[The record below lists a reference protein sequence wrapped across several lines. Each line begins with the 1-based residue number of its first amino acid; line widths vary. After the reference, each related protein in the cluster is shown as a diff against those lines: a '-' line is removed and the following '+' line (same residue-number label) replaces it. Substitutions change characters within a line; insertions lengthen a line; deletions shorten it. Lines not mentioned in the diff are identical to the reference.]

1 MLNRELKGRYKIIKP
16 LGRGGFG
23 KTYLAED
30 IHRPGSPYCVVKQL
44 MPVCK
49 DIGFLQ
55 IARRLF
61 NTEAEILEK
70 LGRHSSIPQLLA
82 YFEENEEFYL
92 VEEFIKG
99 DCFKD
104 KLSVGICLPEA
115 EIINLLKEI
124 LETLTFI
131 HKQGVIHRDIKP
143 GNIII
148 RSQDSQAIL
157 IDFGAVKQI
166 QPHVLREQGN
176 ITLTTLTIA
185 IGTADYAPLEQLAG
199 QPRLNSDIYALGIV
213 SIQALTGIPPNQLKR
228 DPQTGSVV
236 WRHQA
241 KISEELAKIIYKM
254 THYMYTER
262 YQSATA
268 VVEDLEKLN
277 FGNAVTLNSITPTIT
292 SPSPVK
298 NVCHHLALSP
308 EQYSNL
314 EELLRECVGIVG
326 SLLLQQAL
334 LKATTV
340 KELLENLLIYIPQQ
354 QRTKFEGQAVVCI
367 QNFVASKDSK
377 KLTTQS
383 QEKSHNSPV
392 TSEVINDSL
401 VSRCEQE
408 LTNLVGPIALF
419 LVRKAIKSSPQTSFS
434 ELIEILAAEIPNP
447 KQATEFRRKL
457 GN

>member
-1 MLNRELKGRYKIIKP
+1 MLDRELKGRYKIIKP

-30 IHRPGSPYCVVKQL
+30 LHRPGSPYCVVKQL

-49 DIGFLQ
+49 DIEFLQ

-70 LGRHSSIPQLLA
+70 LGRHSNIPQLLA
-82 YFEENEEFYL
+82 YFEENEQFYL

-104 KLSVGICLPEA
+104 KLIVGVCLPEP
-115 EIINLLKEI
+115 EIINLLREI
-124 LETLTFI
+124 LETLAFI
-131 HKQGVIHRDIKP
+131 HEQGVIHRDIKP

-148 RSQDSQAIL
+148 RNQDSRAIL

-199 QPRLNSDIYALGIV
+199 QPSFNSDIYALGIV
-213 SIQALTGIPPNQLKR
+213 SIQALTGTPPNQLKR
-228 DPQTGSVV
+228 DPQTGSVI

-241 KISEELAKIIYKM
+241 QVSEELANVIHKM

-277 FGNAVTLNSITPTIT
+277 FGNAVTRSTITPTVR
-292 SPSPVK
+292 SSSPVK
-298 NVCHHLALSP
+298 NVCHHLALSA
-308 EQYSNL
+308 EQYSKL
-314 EELLRECVGIVG
+314 DELLREFVGTVG
-326 SLLLQQAL
+326 PLLLQQAL

-354 QRTKFEGQAVVCI
+354 QRTKFEGQAVACI
-367 QNFVASKDSK
+367 QNFVASKDSN
-377 KLTTQS
+377 KLTTQHPPN
-383 QEKSHNSPV
+383 KHNSPAL

-401 VSRCEQE
+401 VSRCEQA
-408 LTNLVGPIALF
+408 LTNLIGPIGIF
-419 LVRKAIKSSPQTSFS
+419 LVQKAIKSKPYISFS
-434 ELIEILAAEIPNP
+434 ELVEILATEIPNP
-447 KQATEFRRKL
+447 KQATEFRRSL
-457 GN
+457 L